1 MGTWN
6 TGPYDNDEA
15 ADLLDDIR
23 EGHIYFEELLPDVGH
38 RYIEADQGAMI
49 IAMAH
54 LAAGDVPE
62 GIDES
67 HLQSLRTPETRER
80 LRQCLEAVLS
90 DGAVSELAELW
101 AESGQEELLEW
112 KAKSHVQLV

>member
-6 TGPYDNDEA
+6 TGPYDNDDA
-15 ADLLDDIR
+15 AELLEDIR

-54 LAAGDVPE
+54 LAAGEVPE
-62 GIDES
+62 DIDDAV
-67 HLQSLRTPETRER
+67 LAPLRTPQTRER

-90 DGAVSELAELW
+90 DGAVSELAEQW

-112 KAKSHVQLV
+112 KAKSHIQLV